1 VVKVVGLMFVGIVD
15 LCNLFVEGKKDN
27 FGKDCVV
34 VLVVFLFGIISWY
47 DDVYFDVFVGLS
59 LLLGLLRMSRSG
71 FLSSVVVMLRCWC
84 MLRE

>member
-47 DDVYFDVFVGLS
+47 DDVYFDVFV
-59 LLLGLLRMSRSG
+59 
-71 FLSSVVVMLRCWC
+71 
-84 MLRE
+84 